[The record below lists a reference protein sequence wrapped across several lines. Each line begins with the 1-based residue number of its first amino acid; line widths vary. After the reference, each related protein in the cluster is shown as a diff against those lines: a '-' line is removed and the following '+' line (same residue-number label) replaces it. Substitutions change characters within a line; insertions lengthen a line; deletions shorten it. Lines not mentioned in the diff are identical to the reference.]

1 MPFVNITL
9 VPGRTPE
16 MKEELIKSVT
26 DAVVN
31 SLQVSKDSVHVVLH
45 ETPRENIGHGGIPL
59 SKKK

>member
-16 MKEELIKSVT
+16 MKEDLIKNVT
-26 DAVVN
+26 DAVAN
-31 SLQVSKDSVHVVLH
+31 TLKVSKDAVHIVLQ